1 MLMTQ
6 RYQVEGGAKTWG
18 LQAMKDNDTET
29 PSVAAQRMIAAGAKH
44 FGKTNVPVALAD
56 SQSYNPIY
64 GTTNNPWD
72 VTRTPGGSSGGSA
85 AALAAGLT
93 GIDAGPD
100 LGSSIR
106 NPAHYCRIFVPK
118 PTHDCLTF
126 RAHA

>member
-29 PSVAAQRMIAAGAKH
+29 TSVAAQRMIDAGATL

-72 VTRTPGGSSGGSA
+72 VTRTPGGSSGGRRPRRPLVLPASMP
-85 AALAAGLT
+85 
-93 GIDAGPD
+93 GPAS
-100 LGSSIR
+100 GRRSST
-106 NPAHYCRIFVPK
+106 P
-118 PTHDCLTF
+118 
-126 RAHA
+126 RA